1 MIPVRVYVE
10 NFMSYREGQELLFDG
25 APLWVLSGENG
36 TGKSTIFDAIRFAL
50 YGSHRGGSSKNQKDL
65 INHQADALTVE
76 FDFLI
81 NEETYRISRTVPKR
95 GRATREV
102 FRLINSSSKGNPRIK
117 PVENTDS
124 DSGFKDWVKR
134 AIGLDDK
141 AFTSCI
147 LLIQGKSDKLIEAPP
162 SGRYEILK
170 QLIDLTA
177 YDKLHKLANERRKH
191 YEAQLKNLKSQLE
204 SSDAVSDAE
213 FNASQEVLKLTNEN
227 CKKAQ
232 QKLDNL
238 GIILEQSKQWQ
249 QLNCKILEL
258 QSEVKKSQEL
268 LARTDEIEQQLTRSN
283 ELKTV
288 LPLLSSV
295 IKSRQRIIDNENEIE
310 KLNRNCQQLNDD
322 LELTSA
328 KKNELNNNIL
338 QIKHKIEN
346 QQKDSDNIVNRLVK
360 LIPVVEKL
368 SQVESIQKKIQG
380 LNKTSA
386 AFPSNLDELL
396 QKAESEDNQLEDIRK
411 TLPWLKQLAQERNKL
426 VDAVQEEKEANKN
439 SEFLQAQ
446 LKEYQT
452 QQEKLIINVTDVRE
466 IEKKLSDNI
475 IRIQTEHKAVIKRR
489 DNFEEA
495 SHQPICELCG
505 QKITPEH
512 AQAEKTSLDTQIA
525 NKETDLSRLNNEYE
539 KAEENLN
546 LLSTELDSLNKQ
558 IQVKK
563 NNCNQNQ
570 NQLSQAQRDVKQYT
584 EQIKN
589 TFINLPAAYQINI
602 SPDSIDSDFNWVD
615 TSYPTELD
623 LKELNQRL
631 DNRQT
636 QTQNLNQLRNQFS
649 EWKGFNTQQQTYI
662 KQLAELE
669 ESFSISEA
677 QEARSEKNKLQVS
690 QNNLKLTL
698 EKLKEEQNLIF
709 NKKKKVDRDVN
720 ILSNKLRQHEI
731 DLGDKKGSQNEI
743 KWHLKSDLESLPS
756 QWQESVTNIDE
767 EKLEELDSERKGLT
781 EYEILSN
788 QLNTASGQVAFL
800 QQEIS
805 KTTNQIEQLPNE
817 AKRASQE
824 VEQELTTAKSER
836 DTLYVKRQNAQNSF
850 HELTNKRNLYQQLE
864 KQKLDAERNQ
874 SLYKILCDLLGNGK
888 QGLQLKLLRDA
899 EQAIVQLANE
909 ILDGLSRGKMRLE
922 LRGEAEESSAE
933 SSTALDLVAYNQEI
947 GSYPTPIAQIS
958 GSQRFRVAVSL
969 ALAIGQYAGQ
979 GARQIES
986 VIIDEGFGSLD
997 KNGRDDMIQ
1006 ELNELQHR
1014 LARIILVSHLE
1025 DFSSAFSN
1033 GYSIE
1038 LVNQASKVKLLESV

>member
-50 YGSHRGGSSKNQKDL
+50 YGSHRGGSSNQKDL

-76 FDFLI
+76 FDFRVERQEYSI
-81 NEETYRISRTVPKR
+81 RRTVSKR

-102 FRLINSSSKGNPRIK
+102 LRIDSSSKGNSRIK

-147 LLIQGKSDKLIEAPP
+147 LLIQGKSDKLIEAAPTE
-162 SGRYEILK
+162 RYKILK

-177 YDKLHKLANERRKH
+177 YDKLHQLANERRKDC
-191 YEAQLKNLKSQLE
+191 EAQLKNLKSQLE

-213 FNASQEVLKLTNEN
+213 FKAAQEVLKLINEN
-227 CKKAQ
+227 CKKSQ
-232 QKLDNL
+232 QKVDSF
-238 GIILEQSKQWQ
+238 GILLEQSKQWQ
-249 QLNCKILEL
+249 QLNSKILEL
-258 QSEVKKSQEL
+258 QSEVQKSQEL
-268 LARTDEIEQQLTRSN
+268 IARTDEIKQQLTRYN

-310 KLNRNCQQLNDD
+310 KLNRNCKQVNDD

-328 KKNELNNNIL
+328 EKDELNKRIEEINN
-338 QIKHKIEN
+338 KIEN
-346 QQKDSDNIVNRLVK
+346 QQKDSDNIANRLVE
-360 LIPVVEKL
+360 LTPLVEKL
-368 SQVESIQKKIQG
+368 LQVESIQKKIQD
-380 LNKTSA
+380 LNKTLA
-386 AFPSNLDELL
+386 DFPSDLEELL
-396 QKAESEDNQLEDIRK
+396 QKAESEDKQLEDIRE
-411 TLPWLKQLAQERNKL
+411 TLPWLKRLAQERNKL
-426 VDAVQEEKEANKN
+426 VGAIQKKKEADKN
-439 SEFLQAQ
+439 LESLQAQ

-452 QQEKLIINVTDVRE
+452 QQEKLNTDVANADE
-466 IEKKLSDNI
+466 IRKTLSHNITRIETEYKAIRNKRDKFEK
-475 IRIQTEHKAVIKRR
+475 
-489 DNFEEA
+489 A

-505 QKITPEH
+505 QEITPEH
-512 AQAEKTSLDTQIA
+512 TQAEKTSLDTQIA
-525 NKETDLSRLNNEYE
+525 NKEADLSRLKNEYE

-558 IQVKK
+558 IQFK
-563 NNCNQNQ
+563 NNNYNQNQ

-589 TFINLPAAYQINI
+589 TFNNLPAVYQINI
-602 SPDSIDSDFNWVD
+602 SPYSIDDDFNWVD
-615 TSYPTELD
+615 TIYPTEVD

-636 QTQNLNQLRNQFS
+636 QTKKLNELRNEFAGWQS
-649 EWKGFNTQQQTYI
+649 FNTKQQIYI
-662 KQLAELE
+662 KEFEELE
-669 ESFSISEA
+669 KNFLTSEA
-677 QEARSEKNKLQVS
+677 QEARSEKSKLQES
-690 QNNLKLTL
+690 QKKLKLTL
-698 EKLKEEQNLIF
+698 EELKQEQTLIF
-709 NKKKKVDRDVN
+709 NKKKKVDEDVN
-720 ILSNKLRQHEI
+720 MLSNKLQQHKN
-731 DLGDKKGSQNEI
+731 DLSNKKGSQNEI
-743 KWHLKSDLESLPS
+743 QRHLKSDLESLPY
-756 QWQESVTNIDE
+756 QWQESVKNIDE
-767 EKLEELDSERKGLT
+767 EKLEELDSERKALT
-781 EYEILSN
+781 EYENLSN
-788 QLNTASGQVAFL
+788 QLNNASGQVAFL

-805 KTTNQIEQLPNE
+805 KTTNRIEQLPNE

-836 DTLYVKRQNAQNSF
+836 DTFDVNRQNAQNSF
-850 HELTNKRNLYQQLE
+850 NELTNKRNLYQRLE

-874 SLYKILCDLLGNGK
+874 SLYKVLCDLLGNGK

-922 LRGEAEESSAE
+922 LRGEAEESS
-933 SSTALDLVAYNQEI
+933 TALDLVAYNQEI
-947 GSYPTPIAQIS
+947 GPYPTPIAQIS

-1038 LVNQASKVKLLESV
+1038 LVNQASKVKPLEVV